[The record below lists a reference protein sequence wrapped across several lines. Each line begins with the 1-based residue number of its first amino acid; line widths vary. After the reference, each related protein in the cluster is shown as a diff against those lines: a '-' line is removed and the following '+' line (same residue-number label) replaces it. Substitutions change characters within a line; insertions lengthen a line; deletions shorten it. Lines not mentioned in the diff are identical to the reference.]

1 MASVIEREMMFR
13 NLAGNPTARRIA
25 EKALELEDEA
35 EALKEKERAEAKP
48 GQMVYP
54 WLGFEWFAIPAPVQT
69 LNQLVVDSLLVT
81 GGLRGTLKSN
91 SSTYYKLKDPELV
104 RECLKELEEISAGA
118 EEGEIPNDL
127 FDFILGQDAIKNL
140 LWKSIHSEEP
150 VHVLLVGPPASSKSM
165 FLGELARL
173 PFSRFTLGGGTSK
186 AGLADFL
193 LEFRPKYLII
203 DEIDKME
210 RAEESILLS
219 LMESGIIARLKKRM
233 REIEKMRTWVFA
245 AANRD
250 ERIWPELKSRFFT
263 VRLTEY
269 SEADF
274 ISISRAVLI
283 SREKVNT
290 DLANYIASSLA
301 RHTRDVREAIHLGR
315 LCKSINDVNDLLK
328 LKYPER
334 RLF

>member
-1 MASVIEREMMFR
+1 MASIIEREMMFR

-25 EKALELEDEA
+25 ERALQLEDDEETKRREA
-35 EALKEKERAEAKP
+35 PEQPPGALP
-48 GQMVYP
+48 TYP
-54 WLGFEWFAIPAPVQT
+54 WMGFEWHAIPAQTQT
-69 LNQLVVDSLLVT
+69 LNMLVVEGLLVT
-81 GGLRGTLKSN
+81 AGPRGTFKSN
-91 SSTYYKLKDPELV
+91 SSQTYKLKDPEAV
-104 RECLKELEEISAGA
+104 RECLEQLREIAEGT

-127 FDFILGQDAIKNL
+127 FDFILGQDQIKSL
-140 LWKSIHSEEP
+140 FWKSLTSIDP
-150 VHVLLVGPPASSKSM
+150 VHILMVGPPASSKSM

-193 LEFRPKYLII
+193 LEFRPRYLII
-203 DEIDKME
+203 DEIDKM
-210 RAEESILLS
+210 AAADMSILLS

-233 REIEKMRTWVFA
+233 REIEKMKTWVFA

-250 ERIWPELKSRFFT
+250 EHIWPELKSRFFA
-263 VRLTEY
+263 VHLQEY

-274 ISISRAVLI
+274 ISISRAVLM
-283 SREKVNT
+283 SREKVDST
-290 DLANYIASSLA
+290 LASYIASSLA

-315 LCKSINDVNDLLK
+315 LCKTTTDVNDLLK
-328 LKYPER
+328 LKWPER